1 MRVRF
6 DRADRLILSALQ
18 QDARLSMR
26 ELGRKVG
33 LSAPAVTERVRRL
46 EEEGVISG
54 YSAKLVPARLGRQIT
69 AFIGVQDSGQRD
81 PQLIHW
87 SEEHPAVLECHSVT
101 GENSCML
108 RVAVESVADLE
119 TLLSQLIAMGFTC
132 STSIV
137 LSSPVA
143 GKPVLPA
150 SHLAPQAA
158 QNPSQNL
165 SKKERP

>member
-1 MRVRF
+1 
-6 DRADRLILSALQ
+6 
-18 QDARLSMR
+18 MR

-101 GENSCML
+101 GENSHHMIEGCFKGVGRAL
-108 RVAVESVADLE
+108 RQAVHREGEELP
-119 TLLSQLIAMGFTC
+119 
-132 STSIV
+132 STKGV
-137 LSSPVA
+137 L
-143 GKPVLPA
+143 
-150 SHLAPQAA
+150 
-158 QNPSQNL
+158 
-165 SKKERP
+165 